1 MRVSFL
7 KNIPVEAVVWIGG
20 LVAMAFADIS
30 ENHFMICPFALL
42 GIDWCPGCGLGRSV
56 RACLHGNIAASFAYH
71 PLGVFA
77 VIVLSFRIF
86 TLIKQHIQYH
96 GKSY

>member
-7 KNIPVEAVVWIGG
+7 KNMPLEAVMWMGG
-20 LVAMAFADIS
+20 LVVLAFADIG
-30 ENHFMICPFALL
+30 ENHFTICPFALF

-56 RACLHGNIAASFAYH
+56 HEFLHGNIASSFAYH

-86 TLIKQHIQYH
+86 TLIKQYIQYH